1 MKENICSIPVND
13 MFMPKD
19 GCPMCRMRDM
29 LEERKADYV
38 TGSAMMEPNVRIKTN
53 EQGFCYRHFSMMVKQ
68 GKRLSNALI
77 LESHLQQISETLVPP
92 SPGGKPDKKRMAALE
107 TMLND
112 CFICRDIKEN
122 MENMVRIV
130 HAMWISE
137 PEFRQLYAEQKF
149 ICLEHFWLL
158 MNVDQKGLGKSL
170 QAFYEETSR
179 LTGGYLLELKNDIS
193 HFCKMFDYRSA
204 GLSWGN
210 SKDSIERSI
219 EFLTGDRIETSDIPG
234 FADDDEEAGEPTGEN
249 VGIFT

>member
-13 MFMPKD
+13 VFLPKD

-29 LEERKADYV
+29 LEERKAEYV

-77 LESHLQQISETLVPP
+77 LESHLQQISEQLLPAAPV
-92 SPGGKPDKKRMAALE
+92 GKPDKKRMTALDA
-107 TMLND
+107 LIKD

-149 ICLEHFWLL
+149 ICLEHFYLL

-170 QAFYEETSR
+170 QGFYEATSK
-179 LTGGYLLELKNDIS
+179 LAGGYLLQLKDDIS
-193 HFCKMFDYRSA
+193 HFCRMFDYRSA
-204 GLSWGN
+204 NEKWGN

-219 EFLTGDRIETSDIPG
+219 EFLTGDRIPIDESD
-234 FADDDEEAGEPTGEN
+234 FFDDEDEDQDEEY
-249 VGIFT
+249 

>member
-13 MFMPKD
+13 VFMPRD
-19 GCPMCRMRDM
+19 GCPMCKMRDI

-53 EQGFCYRHFSMMVKQ
+53 EQGFCHRHFQMMVKQ

-77 LESHLQQISETLVPP
+77 LESHLQQISEQLVPP
-92 SPGGKPDKKRMAALE
+92 SPPGKLDKKRMAALE
-107 TMLND
+107 TLLGD

-137 PEFRQLYAEQKF
+137 PEFRQLYAEQRY
-149 ICLEHFWLL
+149 ICLEHFYLL
-158 MNVDQKGLGKSL
+158 LTVDQKGLGKSL

-179 LTGGYLLELKNDIS
+179 LTGGYLIELKNDIT
-193 HFCKMFDYRSA
+193 HFCSMFDYRSA
-204 GLSWGN
+204 GKSWGN

-219 EFLTGDRIETSDIPG
+219 EFLTGNRIVAEPVPDT
-234 FADDDEEAGEPTGEN
+234 DEEEEQN
-249 VGIFT
+249 EQLSE

>member
-13 MFMPKD
+13 VFMPKD

-38 TGSAMMEPNVRIKTN
+38 TGSAMMEPNVRIRTN
-53 EQGFCYRHFSMMVKQ
+53 EQGFCYRHFAMMIKQ

-77 LESHLQQISETLVPP
+77 LESHLQKISEELVPP
-92 SPGGKPDKKRMAALE
+92 TAPSKLDKKRMAALD
-107 TMLND
+107 TLLND

-149 ICLEHFWLL
+149 ICLEHFYLL
-158 MNVDQKGLGKSL
+158 MTCDQKGLGKSL
-170 QAFYEETSR
+170 QPFYEATSR
-179 LTGGYLLELKNDIS
+179 LTGGYLQSLREDIS
-193 HFCKMFDYRSA
+193 HFCRMFDYRSA
-204 GLSWGN
+204 NEKWGN
-210 SKDSIERSI
+210 SRDSIERSV
-219 EFLTGDRIETSDIPG
+219 EFLTGDRIAAEEGVFD
-234 FADDDEEAGEPTGEN
+234 ADDEEEE
-249 VGIFT
+249 